1 MVNREVFGIFL
12 DLSKAQPTIL
22 PMLQFKKFN
31 WILGLLMLPF
41 LACDSLDRD
50 ESISEGMARVNVFL
64 VDAPAAFD
72 EVWVEVVAVE
82 ILPKGGREENESAWL
97 NLPYERNNGKIN
109 LLTLTGGNS
118 ENLGAIEVPA
128 GEISQIRLIL
138 GNDNYI
144 ISNGQRLNLT
154 TPSAQQSGL
163 KLKVDKPIQAGIS
176 YDLVIDFDVA
186 RSIVR
191 AGNSGQFILRPVL
204 RVVAEALA
212 TLEGTVL
219 PLEAGPVSV
228 QAILGQDTVGTF
240 TNENGIF
247 VMRGLR
253 EGTYNVLLTPNED
266 FEPLLLEGLV
276 LTAGE
281 TKRLEPEQLIPA
293 TEEVE
298 GD

>member
-1 MVNREVFGIFL
+1 
-12 DLSKAQPTIL
+12 
-22 PMLQFKKFN
+22 MLQYKKFS
-31 WILGLLMLPF
+31 WIFGLLLLPF
-41 LACDSLDRD
+41 LACNSLDRD
-50 ESISEGMARVNVFL
+50 ENISEGMARVNVFL

-97 NLPYERNNGKIN
+97 NLPYEQNDGKIN

-118 ENLGAIEVPA
+118 ANLGAIEVPA

-144 ISNGQRLNLT
+144 ISNGERLNLT

-163 KLKVDKPIQAGIS
+163 KLKVDKPIQAGVS

-228 QAILGQDTVGTF
+228 MAIRGQDTVGTF
-240 TNENGIF
+240 TNDNGFF

-253 EGTYNVLLTPNED
+253 EGNYTVMLNPNEN
-266 FEPLLLEGLV
+266 FESLLIEGVV

-281 TKRLEPEQLIPA
+281 TKRLEPEQLPEI
-293 TEEVE
+293 TVEEE
-298 GD
+298 IED